1 MTALALAGLH
11 MDIHSITY
19 EVIAIAVSVLLMSK
33 KIVKLIIY

>member
-1 MTALALAGLH
+1 MTALAL
-11 MDIHSITY
+11 DIHSIIY